1 MLLATA
7 LLIIGLLLVVYS
19 ADRLVY
25 AASIL
30 CRMLGIPPLIIGMT
44 VVSIGTS
51 LPEIMVSTTASL
63 HGQIDLAV
71 GTALGSNITNILLIL
86 GLAALL
92 RPFTVHSD
100 ILRRELPL
108 MLLVSVLAG
117 LVLYDGQ
124 LSRLDGLFLLALAL
138 LWLLFTI
145 KIARLA
151 ERQGSDSL
159 TREQL
164 AELPREGS
172 LPVALLWLGVAMIVM
187 PMATRMVVDNTT
199 VLANFFAIS
208 ELTVGLTVVA
218 ILSQGTQG
226 EESSA
231 TVRQRVLAAR
241 ERQMLRQ
248 NKLNAHLENREMKS
262 CCHLRQEDALWLEQT
277 LTQLG
282 LSIRAWQRLLKV
294 ARTIADLAEAEEI
307 ERRHLQEALSYRAID
322 RMLNHLQKMMA

>member
-51 LPEIMVSTTASL
+51 LPEVIVSAAASL
-63 HGQIDLAV
+63 HGQTDLAI

-86 GLAALL
+86 GLTALFQ
-92 RPFTVHSD
+92 PFTVHSD

-108 MLLVSVLAG
+108 MLLVSLLAG
-117 LVLYDGQ
+117 FVLYDGQ
-124 LSRLDGLFLLALAL
+124 LTRIDGLFLLALAI
-138 LWLLFTI
+138 LWLLFTL

-151 ERQGSDSL
+151 ERQGNDSL

-187 PMATRMVVDNTT
+187 PMATRMVVDNAT

-218 ILSQGTQG
+218 IGNIIGANILNIVLVLGLPALIAPGTFAAEAFTRDYGVMLLVSLIFAALCWRRKQQPG
-226 EESSA
+226 
-231 TVRQRVLAAR
+231 RLAGA
-241 ERQMLRQ
+241 L
-248 NKLNAHLENREMKS
+248 LLGGFV
-262 CCHLRQEDALWLEQT
+262 LWL
-277 LTQLG
+277 
-282 LSIRAWQRLLKV
+282 A
-294 ARTIADLAEAEEI
+294 
-307 ERRHLQEALSYRAID
+307 
-322 RMLNHLQKMMA
+322 MLYWTAPLFVE

>member
-30 CRMLGIPPLIIGMT
+30 CRMLGMT

-124 LSRLDGLFLLALAL
+124 LSRLDGLFLLTLAL

-218 ILSQGTQG
+218 IGTSLPELATAIAGARKG
-226 EESSA
+226 EDDIA
-231 TVRQRVLAAR
+231 IGNIIGA
-241 ERQMLRQ
+241 
-248 NKLNAHLENREMKS
+248 NILNI
-262 CCHLRQEDALWLEQT
+262 ALV
-277 LTQLG
+277 LG
-282 LSIRAWQRLLKV
+282 LPALIAPGSFASEAFTRDYGVMLLVSLIFAVLCWRRQQQPGRLVGALLV
-294 ARTIADLAEAEEI
+294 GGFVVWLA
-307 ERRHLQEALSYRAID
+307 
-322 RMLNHLQKMMA
+322 MLFWTAPLFVE